1 MGITD
6 GPFTEAAYTVV
17 KKSIKER
24 RAHGHVDMIVYPRE
38 FLNSVSWTISPLLLR
53 TNCLMEICQDIGQI
67 RSYINA
73 ESW

>member
-1 MGITD
+1 MGIID
-6 GPFTEAAYTVV
+6 GPFTEAQYTVV
-17 KKSIKER
+17 KKSIKET
-24 RAHGHVDMIVYPRE
+24 RADGHVDMIVYLRE

-53 TNCLMEICQDIGQI
+53 TNCLMEICQNIGQI